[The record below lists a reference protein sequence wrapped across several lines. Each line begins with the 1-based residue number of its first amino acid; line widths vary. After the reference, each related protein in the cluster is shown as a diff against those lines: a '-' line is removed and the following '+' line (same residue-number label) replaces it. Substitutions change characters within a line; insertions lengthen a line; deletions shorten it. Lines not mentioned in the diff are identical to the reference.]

1 MEPKISFSF
10 TANNN
15 NIQVETKK
23 KNNVMEY
30 DFSTVNKF
38 GDVFALA
45 KAFLSISKMTNKKLQ
60 KLCYYAKA

>member
-45 KAFLSISKMTNKKLQ
+45 KHFCQFLK
-60 KLCYYAKA
+60 